1 MAPLLLCIL
10 LTACASIPSPS
21 MPFRSETE
29 RGVASWYGS
38 QYHGRQTASGEVFD
52 MEAMTAAHP
61 SLPFGTQVRV
71 YNRNNGESVDVTIND
86 RGPFVR
92 GRIIDLSRG
101 AAQELGMVRD
111 GVVPVEVRVLE
122 MGDGDVQT
130 ARRSLGEY
138 LLPWRWF

>member
-1 MAPLLLCIL
+1 
-10 LTACASIPSPS
+10 
-21 MPFRSETE
+21 
-29 RGVASWYGS
+29 
-38 QYHGRQTASGEVFD
+38 

-61 SLPFGTQVRV
+61 SLPFGTRVRV

-101 AAQELGMVRD
+101 AAQELEMVRD
-111 GVVPVEVRVLE
+111 GVVPAEVRVLE

-130 ARRSLGEY
+130 ARRGLGDY